1 MLPDY
6 MDVVNLRKKYNMST
20 RALASAL
27 STSEAQSV
35 ITPSWISK
43 VEKNKLNPTYNKIK
57 IIAEYFEK
65 VEQKKGVA
73 IGTIAQKIIFFNI
86 GDDIK
91 KINNKMSEKGISQ
104 VLIKQRKEPV
114 GILTD
119 KIILRILTLEIKNPK
134 VSSDFLDPIPPKIQ
148 YEDPINRVI
157 SIFDLYSYIFVEK
170 NGDISGIVTR
180 QDMNDVG
187 FKTGN

>member
-1 MLPDY
+1 
-6 MDVVNLRKKYNMST
+6 
-20 RALASAL
+20 
-27 STSEAQSV
+27 
-35 ITPSWISK
+35 
-43 VEKNKLNPTYNKIK
+43 
-57 IIAEYFEK
+57 
-65 VEQKKGVA
+65 
-73 IGTIAQKIIFFNI
+73 
-86 GDDIK
+86 
-91 KINNKMSEKGISQ
+91 MSEKGISQ
-104 VLIKQRKEPV
+104 VLIKQRKEPI

-170 NGDISGIVTR
+170 NGDIFGIVTR

>member
-6 MDVVNLRKKYNMST
+6 MDVVKLRKKYNMST

-73 IGTIAQKIIFFNI
+73 IGKIAQKIIFFNI

-104 VLIKQRKEPV
+104 VLIKQRKEPI

-170 NGDISGIVTR
+170 NGDIFGIVTR